1 MNQLQYKIAWID
13 DQSTENIKR
22 GLDRKLIKQ
31 GLALEVEHVTTAE
44 ELQTFVEKLRDR
56 RDLDLILVDWKLGS
70 MVPNGSGATVAKSIR
85 DQQSY
90 TDIIF
95 YSASEPGVLRAEI
108 AKQKIDGVWC
118 VNRNFFVEEAWHIVG
133 ATLHRV
139 DLNSMRGVFMSSV
152 ADFDHMMRGG
162 LLQANNALESPVKE
176 RLANTFVQRR
186 LAHLQKQ
193 AKAAEELQSETRL
206 HELLKSAGTFELF
219 ALLQDLTGW
228 VPAID
233 GLHAGVIAVLA
244 KFSPEVLDP
253 RNDLAHARS
262 TGDTLTRAGRT
273 YDATRFGELR
283 LKLFEHHEN
292 LSSVVE
298 RLIPA
303 LVEHLN
309 AEQKKQS

>member
-1 MNQLQYKIAWID
+1 MNNLQYKIAWID
-13 DQSTENIKR
+13 DQSIASLEK

-31 GLALEVEHVTTAE
+31 GLALEVEHVATAE
-44 ELQTFVEKLRDR
+44 GLKTFVEKLQGR

-70 MVPNGSGATVAKSIR
+70 MTPNGSGATVAKSIR

-90 TDIIF
+90 TDIVF
-95 YSASEPGVLRAEI
+95 YSASEPSVLRTQI
-108 AKQKIDGVWC
+108 ADQKIDGVWC
-118 VNRNFFVEEAWHIVG
+118 VNRNWFVDETWHVVE

-152 ADFDHMMRGG
+152 ADFEHVMRGG
-162 LLQANNALESPVKE
+162 LLQANSALATPVQE
-176 RLANTFVQRR
+176 RLARAFVQRR
-186 LAHLQKQ
+186 LEHLQMQ

-206 HELLKSAGTFELF
+206 HELLKNAGTFELF

-233 GLHAGVIAVLA
+233 GLHAKALSVLA
-244 KFSPEVLDP
+244 NFSPEVIDP

-262 TGDTLTRAGRT
+262 TGSMLTRAGRK
-273 YDATRFGELR
+273 YDVTRFGELR
-283 LKLFEHHEN
+283 SKLLEHQEN
-292 LSSVVE
+292 LDSVVR

-303 LVEHLN
+303 LVAKLN
-309 AEQKKQS
+309 AELKNQG